1 MRWKSTGI
9 RIAVLLTLSGV
20 LYGLLLLIDRD
31 AVLREA
37 WLGLAFVIVCVLVFL
52 GELIF
57 VRPPEDKS
65 DRPRFPAP
73 PNRAS
78 KHWVAALTGRRP
90 IGRRSAPSPNR
101 KRPAPR

>member
-1 MRWKSTGI
+1 MRWKRLGI
-9 RIAVLLTLSGV
+9 RIAALLTLSGV

-65 DRPRFPAP
+65 DRPRFPESQ
-73 PNRAS
+73 NRD
-78 KHWVAALTGRRP
+78 L
-90 IGRRSAPSPNR
+90 
-101 KRPAPR
+101 KR

>member
-1 MRWKSTGI
+1 MRWKSIGV
-9 RIAVLLTLSGV
+9 RIAVLLTLSGA

-57 VRPPEDKS
+57 VRSRVYKS

-73 PNRAS
+73 RNRAS
-78 KHWVAALTGRRP
+78 KH
-90 IGRRSAPSPNR
+90 
-101 KRPAPR
+101 